1 MANLFAQANAPTIEP
16 QSFVIGDFVQWKR
29 TDLFEDY
36 PHTVFAITYV
46 SRELAGSGGAEF
58 SVSGSVT
65 SNEWVFSIP
74 SATSAAFTAGDYF
87 WQLEVVRSTDSNRIV
102 IERGNWKILQDLDVN
117 TDPRSHAE
125 IMVAKIESL
134 LEGRAD
140 SDVDSYSIAGRS
152 LSKLSFEDLSKAA
165 DYFRAKVKQERAR
178 NRAQRGLSTGAT
190 IKASF

>member
-1 MANLFAQANAPTIEP
+1 MANRFDPTNAPIGEP
-16 QSFVIGDFVQWKR
+16 QIIVGGDLVQWRR
-29 TDLFEDY
+29 TDLFSDY
-36 PHTVFAITYV
+36 PDSEYAISYV
-46 SRELAGSGGAEF
+46 SRQSADSSGAEF

-87 WQLEVVRSTDSNRIV
+87 WQLEVVRSSDSNRIV